1 MKLTFPLIAVVLLC
15 AGCASYD
22 GRGLAPGQA
31 TESDI
36 LELMGQPTDMRQRPN
51 GDKALYYSRLPYG
64 REMFVLTTGPDGKL
78 KGNEQ
83 VLNAANVKR
92 VRAGLTGEQ
101 VRDLL
106 GPPSQAT
113 RAPFKPLTVWEYP
126 WKIGEDKRVLWVA
139 VADDGVVREV
149 TEMHDFAA
157 EYPQSCM

>member
-1 MKLTFPLIAVVLLC
+1 MKLTTAFIAALLLC

-36 LELMGQPTDMRQRPN
+36 VKLMGQPSDTRQRPN

-64 REMFVLTTGPDGKL
+64 REMFVLTTGPDGRL
-78 KGNEQ
+78 KTNEQ
-83 VLNAANVKR
+83 VLNAGNIKR
-92 VRAGLTGEQ
+92 IQVGATGEQ

-106 GPPSQAT
+106 GPPSQTT
-113 RAPFKPLTVWEYP
+113 RAPFKPLNVWEYP
-126 WKIGEDKRVLWVA
+126 WRVGEDKRVLWVA

-149 TEMHDFAA
+149 TELHDFSA

>member
-1 MKLTFPLIAVVLLC
+1 MKLTICCIAAALLC

-22 GRGLAPGQA
+22 GRGLAAGQA

-36 LELMGQPTDMRQRPN
+36 VKLMGQPSDTRQRAN

-64 REMFVLTTGPDGKL
+64 REMYVLTTGADGKL
-78 KGNEQ
+78 KANEQ

-92 VRAGLTGEQ
+92 VQAGLTGEQ

-106 GPPSQAT
+106 GPPAQAT
-113 RAPFKPLTVWEYP
+113 RAPFKPYTVWEYP
-126 WKIGEDKRVLWVA
+126 WRIGEDKRVLWVS

-149 TEMHDFAA
+149 ADLHDFAA